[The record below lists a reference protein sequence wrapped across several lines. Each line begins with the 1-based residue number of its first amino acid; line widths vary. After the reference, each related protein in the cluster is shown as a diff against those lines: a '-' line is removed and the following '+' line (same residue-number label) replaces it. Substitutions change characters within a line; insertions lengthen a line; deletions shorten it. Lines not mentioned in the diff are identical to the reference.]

1 MKMGEVLIGLLMV
14 AMGFGGGYFTGAKVE
29 KKKADQHLTEIVENT
44 DKMVNELNLKIDSLK
59 NLPAKVDTVIVNT
72 ETIIQKTDTLILMS
86 NDIYKN
92 TDTIKHE
99 LRRFII
105 LGSRKP
111 RSL

>member
-1 MKMGEVLIGLLMV
+1 
-14 AMGFGGGYFTGAKVE
+14 
-29 KKKADQHLTEIVENT
+29 
-44 DKMVNELNLKIDSLK
+44 MVNELNLKIDSLK

-99 LRRFII
+99 LRRFIEK
-105 LGSRKP
+105 SK
-111 RSL
+111 